1 MVSRRR
7 RAATRVIQVSRR
19 ASTRARSS
27 RFNLQRLVPA
37 PVKRGLTGI
46 GAYDVTQRIA
56 ARLGVQGT
64 GSRIAGM
71 ALGFSTGGIEGT
83 VAAVAVDTMDQGFI
97 GGSLF
102 AGAGGGNGN
111 GLTPSGGSEAV

>member
-1 MVSRRR
+1 MPTRRR
-7 RAATRVIQVSRR
+7 RAATRVVQVSRRVSRR
-19 ASTRARSS
+19 ASAS
-27 RFNLQRLVPA
+27 RFNIQRLVPA

-71 ALGFSTGGIEGT
+71 ALGFSAGGVEGAG
-83 VAAVAVDTMDQGFI
+83 AALAVDTMDQGFI
-97 GGSLF
+97 ASAF
-102 AGAGGGNGN
+102 AGNGGGGNGN
-111 GLTPSGGSEAV
+111 GLNQGGIEAV